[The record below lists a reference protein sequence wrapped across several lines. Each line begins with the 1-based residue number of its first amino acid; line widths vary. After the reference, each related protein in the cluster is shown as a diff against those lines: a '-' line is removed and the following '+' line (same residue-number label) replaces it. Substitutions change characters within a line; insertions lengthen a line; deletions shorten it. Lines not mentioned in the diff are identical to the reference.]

1 MTGVDRNILEYLAG
15 LTRKDKFSDRVKDV
29 INAVCKSYR
38 QERFEI
44 ILLNSAVELD
54 TKDPDYFY
62 LKIDAITDTSDSVLL
77 TQARRAGITDIY
89 RIVHLIR
96 ENEKIKRLH
105 LLINYPGRS
114 ADDSFHKARGD
125 NDVGPYLKVVDNLL
139 EHIMYE
145 TQKEVLTNEIID
157 AGLKDPEAVVPL
169 LEKLEQL
176 EPPKEKL
183 YTTVGSKG

>member
-1 MTGVDRNILEYLAG
+1 MTGVDRNILEYLAS
-15 LTRKDKFSDRVKDV
+15 LTKKSKFSDRVKDV
-29 INAVCKSYR
+29 INAVCRSYR
-38 QERFEI
+38 QGRFEI
-44 ILLNSAVELD
+44 VLLNSAVELD
-54 TKDPDYFY
+54 TKDLDYFY

-114 ADDSFHKARGD
+114 TDDSFHKARGD
-125 NDVGPYLKVVDNLL
+125 SDVGPFMKVVDNLL

-145 TQKEVLTNEIID
+145 TQKESLTNEIID
-157 AGLKDPEAVVPL
+157 KGIQNPEAVVPL
-169 LEKLEQL
+169 IEKLGQL

-183 YTTVGSKG
+183 YDTVSSKG